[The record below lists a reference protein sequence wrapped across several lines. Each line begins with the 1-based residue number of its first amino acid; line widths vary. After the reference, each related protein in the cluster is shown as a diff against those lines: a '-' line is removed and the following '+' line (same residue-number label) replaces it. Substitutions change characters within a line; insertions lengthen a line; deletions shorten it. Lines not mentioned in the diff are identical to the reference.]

1 MAYGTNVSFVCS
13 VNDTNV
19 AITWN
24 TSAVYSEIL
33 NSTLQV
39 EIKDNLTTSI
49 LRLTNV
55 TLSHTGEYSC
65 VASSSNDAHSS
76 GSGSGSDYNVDVA
89 TATLN
94 VIG

>member
-1 MAYGTNVSFVCS
+1 MVYGTNVSFVCS
-13 VNDTNV
+13 VNDLNV
-19 AITWN
+19 TITWN
-24 TSAVYSEIL
+24 TSAVYSENLKSI
-33 NSTLQV
+33 V

-55 TLSHTGEYSC
+55 TLNHTGEYSC
-65 VASSSNDAHSS
+65 VASSSNDADNSS
-76 GSGSGSDYNVDVA
+76 GSGIDYNVDVA

>member
-1 MAYGTNVSFVCS
+1 M
-13 VNDTNV
+13 NDTNV
-19 AITWN
+19 IVTWN

-39 EIKDNLTTSI
+39 EIRDNLTTSI

-65 VASSSNDAHSS
+65 VASSFNDADSS
-76 GSGSGSDYNVDVA
+76 GSGGDYNVDVA